1 MSAFAL
7 DYTYRYP
14 FPSELNS
21 SSSALRLAIT
31 ETSDQE
37 HPYFFEGHLVQPKR
51 TADLLRGMMQIVQ
64 ARFHLPPA
72 LLGRQVALYDP
83 VVTSS
88 EDRLRFEGFSG
99 CGGVYVRVDL
109 LPPAVRGETVGRGTT
124 NVDFN
129 PSMLSALARI
139 RASDEVALS
148 VGADRVELESN
159 RDSILEKKVQ
169 LPLRWLKG
177 FLEVQA
183 VQQRMQPVHD
193 ISAVEALRFLR
204 SLPRMNT
211 GRRESWI
218 VTAGRGLRISQCETR
233 GAVRVGGLQR
243 LRVLEALAPISNRL
257 RIFTDEPTGASAWV
271 LDLEDSRFHLVISPE
286 VWRGFSGEGQMLESL
301 GKKRRDENLPR
312 VHAALRWDTQ
322 IDIAEVATRIGTS
335 AEQIRTCL
343 ATLGSRGLVGF
354 DLIESAYF
362 HRELPFDLSR
372 AEQLQSRLMQA
383 RKLLDNNQVHVST
396 RIPDRVEVIVV
407 GSGVKHRV
415 RWTGNDDNEI
425 RCTCPWFA
433 RHGTSRGPCKH
444 ILASKMV
451 LEEPTDDG
459 PGN

>member
-7 DYTYRYP
+7 DHTYRYP
-14 FPSELNS
+14 FASELNRDQS
-21 SSSALRLAIT
+21 SLRLATT
-31 ETSDQE
+31 ESSGDG
-37 HPYFFEGHLVQPKR
+37 PSYFFEGHLIQPKR
-51 TADLLRGMMQIVQ
+51 TADLLRGLMQIVQ

-72 LLGRQVALYDP
+72 LLGRQIALYDP

-88 EDRLRFEGFSG
+88 EERLRFEGFSG

-129 PSMLSALARI
+129 PAMLSALARV
-139 RASDEVALS
+139 RPSDQVALS
-148 VGADRVELESN
+148 IGADRVALESN
-159 RDSILEKKVQ
+159 RDSVVEKKVH

-183 VQQRMQPVHD
+183 VQQRMQAVHE
-193 ISAVEALRFLR
+193 ISGVEALRFLR

-218 VTAGRGLRISQCETR
+218 VSAGRGLRISQCKTR
-233 GAVRVGGLQR
+233 EAVRVGGLQR
-243 LRVLEALAPISNRL
+243 LRVLESLAPISNRL

-271 LDLEDSRFHLVISPE
+271 LDLDDSRFHLVISPE

-301 GKKRRDENLPR
+301 GKRRRDDNLSR
-312 VHAALRWDTQ
+312 VHAALRWDAH
-322 IDIAEVATRIGTS
+322 IDIEEVATRIGTPS
-335 AEQIRTCL
+335 EQIRTCL

-354 DLIESAYF
+354 DLIDSAYF

-372 AEQLQSRLMQA
+372 VEQLQTRLLQA
-383 RKLLDNNQVHVST
+383 RKLIDNDQVRVGT
-396 RIPDRVEVIVV
+396 RTSDQVEVMVG
-407 GSGVKHRV
+407 GSGVQHRV
-415 RWTGNDDNEI
+415 RWNGNEA

-433 RHGTSRGPCKH
+433 QHGMTRGPCKH

-451 LEEPTDDG
+451 LEELTDDG